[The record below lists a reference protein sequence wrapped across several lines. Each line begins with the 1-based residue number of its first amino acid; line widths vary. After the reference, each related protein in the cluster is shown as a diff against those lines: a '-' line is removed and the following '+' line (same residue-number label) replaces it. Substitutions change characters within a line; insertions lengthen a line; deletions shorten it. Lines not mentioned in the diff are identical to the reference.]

1 MSTVTHE
8 SIELTPVAVEGA
20 PKLPSRVSWGA
31 IFAGAFVAVVVGA
44 MINLLGAG
52 VGGLTIDV
60 DGGGTPDL
68 STLTTA
74 GAVWLIASTLV
85 ALAIGGFIAGRL
97 SGTAD
102 SEDGLCHG
110 LAVWAVAAL
119 LGALTIGSAVSTAV
133 GSLVSGGG
141 AALGGLA
148 TAAAPAVGATA
159 DEGGM
164 QSLIDQFSATLGE
177 ADVNTAAPE
186 QLARQ
191 LPALVA
197 ARVTNGA
204 WTPQEKDRA
213 VAIVARVGGLSPDQ
227 ARSRVD
233 AVEQAI
239 AETEQKAKAAAEA
252 AVEASTY
259 AAFWAFGTLLIGAL
273 VAAAAALG
281 GVRNRYLLAAARRF

>member
-1 MSTVTHE
+1 MSAVTHG
-8 SIELTPVAVEGA
+8 SIELAPVAVEGA
-20 PKLPSRVSWGA
+20 PKLSSRVSWGA

-60 DGGGTPDL
+60 RGGSTPDL

-85 ALAIGGFIAGRL
+85 ALAVGGFIAGRL

-119 LGALTIGSAVSTAV
+119 LGAATIGSAVSTAV

-148 TAAAPAVGATA
+148 TAAAPAVGAAA
-159 DEGGM
+159 DGSM
-164 QSLIDQFSATLGE
+164 QSLIDQISATLGA
-177 ADVNTAAPE
+177 ADVDTAPPD
-186 QLARQ
+186 QLTRQ
-191 LPALVA
+191 LPTLVA
-197 ARVTNGA
+197 ARVTNGS
-204 WTPQEKDRA
+204 WTPEEKDRV
-213 VAIVARVGGLSPDQ
+213 VAIVARVGGLTPDQ

-233 AVEQAI
+233 AMEQTI
-239 AETEQKAKAAAEA
+239 AEAEQKAKAAAEA

-273 VAAAAALG
+273 VASAAALG
-281 GVRNRYLLAAARRF
+281 GVRNRYLLASARHF